1 MQSADVERVA
11 NMLGALA
18 VAIEDL
24 VRAGSRD
31 AALVSLDSH
40 PARSVAELSRAL
52 GRSHSATVRLVDGM
66 VAAGLLE
73 RRSGADSRSVSLVLS
88 AEGGAAARG
97 IRARRADAL
106 DRLVRG
112 LDGEHVDQLE
122 PILEQL
128 LEATATDADSRWR
141 TCRLCD
147 EPRCED
153 GRPCPIDRAAPR

>member
-11 NMLGALA
+11 NLLGALA
-18 VAIEDL
+18 VAIED
-24 VRAGSRD
+24 VVQAGSRD

-66 VAAGLLE
+66 AAAGLLE
-73 RRSGADSRSVSLVLS
+73 RRSGVDSRSVSLVLS
-88 AEGGAAARG
+88 AEGAAAAREV
-97 IRARRADAL
+97 RSRRADAL
-106 DRLVRG
+106 GQLVRA

-147 EPRCED
+147 EPRCEA
-153 GRPCPIDRAAPR
+153 GRQCPIDRAAPR

>member
-1 MQSADVERVA
+1 
-11 NMLGALA
+11 MLGALA
-18 VAIEDL
+18 VAIGD
-24 VRAGSRD
+24 VVQAGSRD

-73 RRSGADSRSVSLVLS
+73 RRTGADARSVSLVLS
-88 AEGGAAARG
+88 AEGAAAAADV
-97 IRARRADAL
+97 RARRADAL
-106 DRLVRG
+106 NQLVRA
-112 LDGEHVDQLE
+112 LDSEHVDQLE
-122 PILEQL
+122 PILERL
-128 LEATATDADSRWR
+128 LETTATDTDSRWR

-153 GRPCPIDRAAPR
+153 GRQCPIDRAAPR

>member
-24 VRAGSRD
+24 VQAGSRD
-31 AALVSLDSH
+31 AALVSLHSH

-88 AEGGAAARG
+88 AEGAAAARDV
-97 IRARRADAL
+97 RSRRADAL
-106 DRLVRG
+106 DQLVRA
-112 LDGEHVDQLE
+112 LDGEHVEQLE

-153 GRPCPIDRAAPR
+153 GRQCPVDRAAPR

>member
-18 VAIEDL
+18 VAIDDL
-24 VRAGSRD
+24 VQAGSRD

-66 VAAGLLE
+66 AAAGLLE
-73 RRSGADSRSVSLVLS
+73 RRSGVDSRSVSLVLS
-88 AEGGAAARG
+88 AAGAAAARDV
-97 IRARRADAL
+97 RARRADAL
-106 DRLVRG
+106 GQLVRT
-112 LDGEHVDQLE
+112 LDGEHVDRLE

-153 GRPCPIDRAAPR
+153 GRQCPIDRAAPR

>member
-1 MQSADVERVA
+1 MQSADIERVA

-24 VRAGSRD
+24 VQAGSRD

-66 VAAGLLE
+66 AAAGLLD
-73 RRSGADSRSVSLVLS
+73 RRTGADSRSVSLVLS
-88 AEGGAAARG
+88 PRGAAAAREV
-97 IRARRADAL
+97 RSRRADAL
-106 DRLVRG
+106 DRLVRA
-112 LDGEHVDQLE
+112 LEGEHVQLLE

-147 EPRCED
+147 EARCED
-153 GRPCPIDRAAPR
+153 GHDCPVDRAAPR